1 MVVNAAWGTELIQFL
16 AALATYSAPRRF
28 EEQDEMMNSSY
39 ILQID
44 LVQIIL
50 FFKSSCME
58 QNSQLGQEF
67 NQFCPPNSCDDL
79 CLLFC
84 IINPSSIPVANHL
97 RPGEGGETGV
107 EVGGPPPL
115 LAQPL
120 SVREHVRLHQQAL
133 QSRKHEIKELFCI
146 QFLKFFCCCRL
157 LLFTRKYFYTTIT
170 KKTSLWAAAL
180 FGTFFSQQNPQFM
193 LTFCSA
199 LILLIQAVYRV

>member
-58 QNSQLGQEF
+58 QNSQQGQEF

-97 RPGEGGETGV
+97 RPGEGGKTGV

-146 QFLKFFCCCRL
+146 QFKKKFVAVDCC
-157 LLFTRKYFYTTIT
+157 
-170 KKTSLWAAAL
+170 
-180 FGTFFSQQNPQFM
+180 FSQESIFIQ
-193 LTFCSA
+193 
-199 LILLIQAVYRV
+199 LLQRKLVYGQQLFLEPFFHNKTRNLC